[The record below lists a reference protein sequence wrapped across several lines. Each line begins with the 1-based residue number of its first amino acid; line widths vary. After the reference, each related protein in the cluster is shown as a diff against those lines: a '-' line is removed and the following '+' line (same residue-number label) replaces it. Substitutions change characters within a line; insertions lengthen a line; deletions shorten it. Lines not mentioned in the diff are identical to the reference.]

1 MSSRCILLS
10 LCLASALA
18 TAARAGD
25 LALSAHLHLSA
36 DPLST
41 RFDVHAP
48 APTISGDYAVS
59 CTPSAGASVSWD
71 ALAINYLQ
79 LNGSVLE
86 AVTGL
91 TGTLD
96 ATAATTT
103 LAGTLTV
110 QGASL
115 AGARV
120 ASKFH
125 AVCASTSTSVD
136 DTDWGSTVVPPQ
148 VLVSQVTAG
157 AGSSTVIF
165 DGQTTQAITVPLATP
180 IHTSVILRANPHLNQ
195 YVLVHLRGPGVQRDL
210 RIDDSTQTL
219 DPNDLTVTFSES
231 GTFQLWA
238 TFMPYGADSNVVTYT
253 VGTGVPD
260 AGTGTDPLPT
270 ASGCSSLPL
279 SNALPLW
286 LVVCAFGARRRRAA

>member
-1 MSSRCILLS
+1 MRPRLSNVSLTLLA
-10 LCLASALA
+10 LCLMCALASA
-18 TAARAGD
+18 ARADD

-59 CTPSAGASVSWD
+59 CTPAEGASISWD

-79 LNGSVLE
+79 LNGSVVE
-86 AVTGL
+86 AVPGL
-91 TGTLD
+91 TGTLG
-96 ATAATTT
+96 AAAATTT
-103 LAGTLTV
+103 LGGTLTV

-120 ASKFH
+120 ASRFH
-125 AVCASTSTSVD
+125 ANCATTSTNVD

-148 VLVSQVTAG
+148 LLVSQVTAG
-157 AGSSTVIF
+157 AGTSTVLF

-210 RIDDSTQTL
+210 RIDD
-219 DPNDLTVTFSES
+219 
-231 GTFQLWA
+231 
-238 TFMPYGADSNVVTYT
+238 
-253 VGTGVPD
+253 
-260 AGTGTDPLPT
+260 
-270 ASGCSSLPL
+270 
-279 SNALPLW
+279 
-286 LVVCAFGARRRRAA
+286 